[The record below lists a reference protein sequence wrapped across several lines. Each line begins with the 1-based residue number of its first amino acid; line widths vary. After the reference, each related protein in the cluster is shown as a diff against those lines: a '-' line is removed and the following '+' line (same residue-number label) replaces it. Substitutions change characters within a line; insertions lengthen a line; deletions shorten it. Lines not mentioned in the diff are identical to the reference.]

1 MLLRSRLRSTS
12 VVTRVYILRDVAVVV
27 HKRNKNVNKR
37 ATREGYVN
45 KRGEIIT
52 LPPS

>member
-27 HKRNKNVNKR
+27 HKRNKNVNR
-37 ATREGYVN
+37 RGTREGCVTG
-45 KRGEIIT
+45 KE
-52 LPPS
+52 